1 MRKNMFLIAF
11 LVVPALILSACSAL
25 PSIQISIGQPAKV
38 VTSTSQASVQAV
50 VQKDAPAIQEAVNTA
65 SVNADAATLQSELQA
80 VYQKVNPSVVSITVV
95 EQLAANQGNRRF
107 PFQDMPST
115 TGMGSG
121 FVWDT
126 QGYIVT
132 NNHVVA
138 DATSIMVT
146 FADGTTADATLV
158 GTDPNADLAV
168 IKVNVDASLLFPV
181 EVGDST
187 QVQVGQLAIAIGNPY
202 GLANTMTQ
210 GIISALSRSLPAD
223 LSSQNTT
230 SSTTYTIPD
239 IIQTDAAINPGNSGG
254 VLVDITGKLIGVT
267 FAIESNSNANAGIG
281 FVIPAE
287 IVNKVV
293 PSIVAN
299 GKFDHPY
306 LGIYG
311 GNLNPSIAKA
321 MGLDENQKGVLLNSV
336 TSNGP
341 AEKAGLRGST
351 QTVTIDGQDVEVG
364 GDVIIAINGI
374 SINQIDELV
383 SYIFLKTNAGEK
395 ATLTVLRDGK
405 QIDLTVTIGAIPAD

>member
-1 MRKNMFLIAF
+1 
-11 LVVPALILSACSAL
+11 
-25 PSIQISIGQPAKV
+25 
-38 VTSTSQASVQAV
+38 
-50 VQKDAPAIQEAVNTA
+50 
-65 SVNADAATLQSELQA
+65 
-80 VYQKVNPSVVSITVV
+80 
-95 EQLAANQGNRRF
+95 
-107 PFQDMPST
+107 
-115 TGMGSG
+115 
-121 FVWDT
+121 
-126 QGYIVT
+126 
-132 NNHVVA
+132 
-138 DATSIMVT
+138 VT

-168 IKVNVDASLLFPV
+168 INVNVDASLLFPV